1 MLPVNDRV
9 RLQHMLDASFE
20 AQDMIAGRCREDL
33 STDRQLSLALQRLI
47 EIIGEAA
54 KKVTAETRA
63 RTAEIK
69 WPAIAGMRDRLIH
82 AYFDV
87 NLDLLWDT
95 LTDDLPPLTSELESL
110 LEADPRQE
118 AGPA

>member
-9 RLQHMLDASFE
+9 RAQHMLDAAHK
-20 AQDMIAGRCREDL
+20 AQAMIVGRSREDL
-33 STDRQLSLALQRLI
+33 STDDQLSLALQRLI

-54 KKVTAETRA
+54 KKVTAETRSKA
-63 RTAEIK
+63 AGIK
-69 WPAIAGMRDRLIH
+69 WAAIAGMRDRLIH

-95 LTDDLPPLTSELESL
+95 LVDDLPPLMSELESL
-110 LEADPRQE
+110 LESRHLGA
-118 AGPA
+118 